1 MRMVVTTIA
10 VQLATLALT
19 ISGVQAADTSG
30 SGVAIGIQGEILTN
44 SHVVENCAK
53 ITVQLSSNNSQTS
66 LLVARDQKN
75 DLAVIRIDTA
85 PASVTAFRD
94 GTPIRA
100 GDTVVALGYPLT
112 GLLASSANLSVGN
125 VSAVAG
131 LGDDY
136 RYFQIS
142 APVQSGNSGGP
153 LLDASGHLVGIVTAK
168 LNAVGIARFTG
179 DIPQNVNFA
188 IKAEVARAFLDSRG
202 VKYQTGRS
210 EQQLSTADV
219 GDTARQFAAYIE
231 CRRASSHSV
240 VTGNP
245 PPSKVPSNPPP
256 SRVRSCAET
265 AREFEARVTVFNAKC
280 TGVGS
285 ISQAAFYRE
294 CAGEKAS
301 L

>member
-10 VQLATLALT
+10 VPLATLVPG

-30 SGVAIGIQGEILTN
+30 SGVAIGSHGEILTN

-53 ITVQLSSNNSQTS
+53 ISVQLSSSNPQTAAF
-66 LLVARDQKN
+66 VARDQKN
-75 DLAVIRIDTA
+75 DLAVIRIDIA

-142 APVQSGNSGGP
+142 APVHAAIAADRSSMQ
-153 LLDASGHLVGIVTAK
+153 AVT
-168 LNAVGIARFTG
+168 
-179 DIPQNVNFA
+179 
-188 IKAEVARAFLDSRG
+188 
-202 VKYQTGRS
+202 
-210 EQQLSTADV
+210 LSA
-219 GDTARQFAAYIE
+219 
-231 CRRASSHSV
+231 
-240 VTGNP
+240 
-245 PPSKVPSNPPP
+245 
-256 SRVRSCAET
+256 
-265 AREFEARVTVFNAKC
+265 
-280 TGVGS
+280 
-285 ISQAAFYRE
+285 
-294 CAGEKAS
+294 